1 MIDGLFAHLVRV
13 IELWCHSSL
22 QLNCS
27 FFIFMPL
34 MIKLRFA
41 SKMIFAEYLGI
52 FVSSWRR
59 KLQKGGPA
67 GFHLIAN
74 LFASAARE
82 SVRDMQN
89 NRDTTSSY
97 KDLMFDQSEAHWN
110 IYTQI
115 TTILLILLT
124 SSQLPVFREFFGVL
138 TKISYFYVSKQIVEE
153 HFCKRYIIQNQL
165 FVDVTLN
172 FACLLI
178 TSPCCHSVCTQ

>member
-1 MIDGLFAHLVRV
+1 
-13 IELWCHSSL
+13 
-22 QLNCS
+22 
-27 FFIFMPL
+27 
-34 MIKLRFA
+34 MIKLRIA
-41 SKMIFAEYLGI
+41 SNMVFTTHLEI

-67 GFHLIAN
+67 GFHLIVN

-97 KDLMFDQSEAHWN
+97 RDWTFNRRETHWN
-110 IYTQI
+110 IYRQYSNVSFN
-115 TTILLILLT
+115 LFQKL
-124 SSQLPVFREFFGVL
+124 SNACFPGVASRID
-138 TKISYFYVSKQIVEE
+138 KDFYFYICKQVVEE
-153 HFCKRYIIQNQL
+153 LSCKWYITQNQL

-178 TSPCCHSVCTQ
+178 TSQCCHSVCTRNMLITSKVCNPNDLSLCD